1 MTIRAPEARPFHSWL
16 PWGSAALGGL
26 TVALL
31 LTLAIAPAALAQDD
45 MAQNDA
51 AQNDTMQDDMPAPAA
66 GEDAA
71 APYTIGTLVQEIP
84 AAPELVIEDG
94 AIRLQLED
102 AIAIALARNLDIAV
116 ERYDREQALLGI
128 QANQG
133 IYDLL
138 TTLDVATSENDSP
151 TVSQLEGVPV
161 LSREDRD
168 ANLTFSQLTP
178 WGGEASFRLTAARDA
193 SNSLDRQINPSYF
206 GVGNLSFTQPLL
218 RNFGRLP
225 TARGIY
231 LARTD
236 SQISVENFE
245 ALVAQIV
252 QQVETA
258 YWNVVESRELF
269 VVAEESMTLAR
280 DLDRRNRIQVE
291 VGTLAPIELV
301 QSEATIAE
309 RQEQIITAEARLRDA
324 DDELLRLLNL
334 SQAMAQG
341 LEVVPLTPPET
352 EPVAI
357 DVDEAIEIALEERP
371 EVRSQRLA
379 LERLAIDAEYFDN
392 QKLPTLNV
400 RAGYG
405 AQGLGGT
412 GEIPISETEVLF
424 LNTGLGDAFD
434 TVLDRDFTGWNL
446 GLFFSYPLQNRA
458 ARAQAAIADLELAQ
472 GTTQLSEVELSVIT
486 EVRSAARQV
495 RTAEQQIQS
504 AEATSR
510 LQTRNLEAE
519 QKRYENGMSD
529 SFRIAQ
535 IQNEL
540 VSARSR
546 EVTAVTNY
554 RLALA
559 DYFRAI
565 GRLLEQ
571 KGIALA
577 REEGERPADERRFRL
592 FDWFD

>member
-1 MTIRAPEARPFHSWL
+1 MTHRTSEARPFHFRQLGHSGVCGGL
-16 PWGSAALGGL
+16 AAAL
-26 TVALL
+26 VLL
-31 LTLAIAPAALAQDD
+31 LTIVAAPATLAQDD
-45 MAQNDA
+45 TAEEAM
-51 AQNDTMQDDMPAPAA
+51 TPAS
-66 GEDAA
+66 DAA
-71 APYTIGTLVQEIP
+71 AMPYTIGTLVQEVP
-84 AAPELVIEDG
+84 AAPDLVIEDG

-116 ERYDREQALLGI
+116 ERYDRERALYGVEANRGI
-128 QANQG
+128 F
-133 IYDLL
+133 DLL
-138 TTLDVATSENDSP
+138 TTVDVSTAENDSP
-151 TVSQLEGVPV
+151 TVSELEGVPV
-161 LSREDRD
+161 LSSESRGAD
-168 ANLTFSQLTP
+168 LSLSQLTP
-178 WGGEASFRLTAARDA
+178 WGGEATFTLGADRDA

-206 GVGNLSFTQPLL
+206 GFGNLSFTQPLL
-218 RNFGRLP
+218 RDFGRLA
-225 TARGIY
+225 TSRGIY

-245 ALVAQIV
+245 SIVSQIV

-269 VVAEESMTLAR
+269 VVAEESLALAR

-334 SQAMAQG
+334 SQAMAEG
-341 LEVVPLTPPET
+341 LAVMPLTPPET
-352 EPVAI
+352 EPVEI
-357 DVDEAIEIALEERP
+357 DIEQAIEVALDERP
-371 EVRSQRLA
+371 EVRSQRLQ

-392 QKLPTLNV
+392 QTLPTLDV

-412 GEIPISETEVLF
+412 GEIPVSEDEVLQ

-446 GLFFSYPLQNRA
+446 GLFFSYPLQNRT
-458 ARAQAAIADLELAQ
+458 ARAQAAIAELALDQ
-472 GTTQLSEVELSVIT
+472 GTTQLSQVELSVIT
-486 EVRSAARQV
+486 EVRSAARRV

-510 LQTRNLEAE
+510 LQQRNLEAE

-559 DYFRAI
+559 DYYRSI

-577 REEGERPADERRFRL
+577 REEGQRPADERRFRL

>member
-1 MTIRAPEARPFHSWL
+1 
-16 PWGSAALGGL
+16 
-26 TVALL
+26 
-31 LTLAIAPAALAQDD
+31 
-45 MAQNDA
+45 
-51 AQNDTMQDDMPAPAA
+51 MPAPAA